1 MSFPKSNTL
10 LLSGK
15 NAKTKVVALLIGFI
29 AFAGLSP
36 RIFSVFANGDGNLHH
51 ALHWLVYGYDR
62 IWYHNRAYLDPDN
75 VPLNNLESA
84 YGKLYPTGEKVRGM
98 PVLKPKAAV
107 NSPYVPMVLILQKDD
122 ANCVVYDL
130 SGGP

>member
-1 MSFPKSNTL
+1 LNTR
-10 LLSGK
+10 
-15 NAKTKVVALLIGFI
+15 TKVIASLIGFI
-29 AFAGLSP
+29 AFAGLSA
-36 RIFSVFANGDGNLHH
+36 RIYPVFANGDGNLHH

-62 IWYHNRAYLDPDN
+62 VWYHNRAYLDPDN

-98 PVLKPKAAV
+98 PVLDTKEGMS
-107 NSPYVPMVLILQKDD
+107 SPYVPTVLILQKDD
-122 ANCVVYDL
+122 RNCIVYEL